1 MPTDVDIVALMFNT
15 VISVATLLLFLR
27 FMMQLAALDPYN
39 PVVLSTIRATHIA
52 DVFSR
57 IIPSVG
63 QGRVNLAALVLI
75 ALLRLVQ
82 LSGQHALGLIDSP
95 ATAIEFGPIT
105 LLATTL
111 ISLLQ
116 SFLSFCYWLI
126 IASIILSW
134 VMVLTQSRSPYIG
147 VVMQLTEPI
156 LAPIRRVMPD
166 LGPLDLSPMVAF
178 LAIIICQR
186 LLDYATV
193 ALMGML

>member
-1 MPTDVDIVALMFNT
+1 
-15 VISVATLLLFLR
+15 
-27 FMMQLAALDPYN
+27 
-39 PVVLSTIRATHIA
+39 
-52 DVFSR
+52 
-57 IIPSVG
+57 
-63 QGRVNLAALVLI
+63 LVLI

>member
-1 MPTDVDIVALMFNT
+1 MDIIALIFNT
-15 VISVATLLLFLR
+15 VIQIATLLLFLR

-52 DVFSR
+52 DMFSR
-57 IIPSVG
+57 IIPSVAH
-63 QGRVNLAALVLI
+63 GRINLAALVLI
-75 ALLRLVQ
+75 ALLRLIQ
-82 LSGQHALGLIDSP
+82 LSGNHALGMFDASTV
-95 ATAIEFGPIT
+95 AVSFGPVS
-105 LLATTL
+105 LLVTAL

-134 VMVLTQSRSPYIG
+134 VVVFTQSRSPYIG

-156 LAPIRRVMPD
+156 LAPIRRIMPD
-166 LGPLDLSPMVAF
+166 LGPIDLSPMVAF

-186 LLDYATV
+186 LLDYASV
-193 ALMGML
+193 ALIGLL

>member
-1 MPTDVDIVALMFNT
+1 MPTDVDIVALIFNT

-57 IIPSVG
+57 IIPSIAH
-63 QGRVNLAALVLI
+63 GRINLAALMLI
-75 ALLRLVQ
+75 TLLRLVQ
-82 LSGQHALGLIDSP
+82 LSGNHALGLIDGP
-95 ATAIEFGPIT
+95 TTTMEFGPIT

-147 VVMQLTEPI
+147 VVMQMTEPI

-166 LGPLDLSPMVAF
+166 LGPIDISPMVAF

-186 LLDYATV
+186 LLDYAAV